1 MSDLID
7 LSELFSTNDTSTALA
22 LGAIA
27 IVIFA
32 LVLAFLYLRANAHF
46 EYKLQLKGDHED
58 LLRKVQNLE
67 IELKEKQSLK
77 EDVEKKTARIKSE
90 YEQFAANKEAIDQV
104 KGQLNALGSEY
115 QGKLQQLQDLDRELS
130 KSEALKDFINNH
142 QQEQLDALDQKINDK
157 EERLK
162 ELSDQVNEKLSSGI
176 AKDSLNQMFSELA
189 DNSNLKSESQ
199 KLQQEIED
207 LRKQYDVNAAR
218 LIEQEKELN
227 TGKLNDAINKA
238 FTSFNEQAVR
248 AQQEQELSS
257 KLEQLSQQV
266 QEKEE
271 KLSELKEEIS
281 NKSNQNQLSDAL
293 NTAFE
298 QLSDTNDFRKLTSQ
312 LNELKNNVAAKQKEL
327 DDLQSQVNEQQS
339 NNLLS
344 ETLGQTFDDLKD
356 TLSQSMQNLASELG
370 EQSLLTAQKNQLKQE
385 VFALEK
391 AKSDQASAAKA
402 LQKELNDLKAQLDEQ
417 RSSSQISEALSNAIS
432 SINGQNELN
441 DQQRVLNN
449 KLDDLKRQISKKQD
463 ELDDLQS
470 QVDEQRSSSQISE
483 ALSNAIF
490 SISGQNEL
498 NDQQRVLNNK
508 LDDLKRQISK
518 KQDELDDLQS
528 QVNEQQ
534 STNLL
539 SETLGQAFDDL
550 KDTLSQSMQNL
561 ASELE
566 NQSLLKAQKN
576 QLEQEVAALEKTK
589 SYQASTAE
597 ALQQQVAQ
605 KLKELNELKDQFDEQ
620 RSSSQLR
627 EALSNAITN
636 ISGQNE
642 LNDQQRVLNN
652 KLDDLKR
659 QISKKQDE
667 LDDLQSQVNEQQS
680 TNLLSETLGQAFD
693 DLKDTLSQSMQNL
706 ASELA
711 TQSQL
716 TAQKTQLQQE
726 VAALE
731 EKAKSAHTV
740 EASNTAYEELEQT
753 PAAIENFLEQFD
765 GTEVKDEGTA
775 LELFQDYLKGEGFF
789 YSPRTLKAFH
799 TSLKVQ
805 NINPISVLAG
815 LSGTG
820 KTQLALQYAKF
831 FNFYSEHV
839 AVQPRWDSK
848 DDLLGFYN
856 FLEKRYQPTE
866 LVKALYYFH
875 QIRNNSDSPMMMV
888 ILDEMNLAR
897 VEYYFSEFLSKLEL
911 RGTDRNQPEDKSKI
925 SIGTQLNSRDF
936 FVGSNVVFVGTMN
949 DDESTYS
956 LSDKVL
962 DRANVL
968 HFGKPK
974 SFEDN
979 IRYDKVSPIYV
990 NAYTFNDW
998 CSQEN
1003 FPNNFPE
1010 ALRTKINTLNN
1021 ALDSVGKAF
1030 GYRVNKSI
1038 THYIQMYPDIKSS
1051 ANPEESALIALAD
1064 QIEMKII
1071 PKLAGLEQNEKSDN
1085 CLSSI
1090 DNEIRDTHDDELI
1103 KAFKIAK
1110 DNYETNGMFLW
1121 RGVSR
1126 SIDQA

>member
-77 EDVEKKTARIKSE
+77 EDVEKKTAHIKSE
-90 YEQFAANKEAIDQV
+90 YEQFAANKAAIDQV

-142 QQEQLDALDQKINDK
+142 QQEQLDALDQKIKDK
-157 EERLK
+157 EDRLK
-162 ELSDQVNEKLSSGI
+162 ELSEQVSEKISGSIVTNSLS
-176 AKDSLNQMFSELA
+176 QMFSELA
-189 DNSNLKSESQ
+189 DNTDLKTESQ
-199 KLQQEIED
+199 KLQQELEELRTQYDDSRAQLED
-207 LRKQYDVNAAR
+207 L
-218 LIEQEKELN
+218 EKELN
-227 TGKLNDAINKA
+227 EGKINDAISKV
-238 FTSFNEQAVR
+238 FTSFSEQTAR
-248 AQQEQELSS
+248 TQQIQALNNQ
-257 KLEQLSQQV
+257 LQQLSQLV
-266 QEKEE
+266 QAKTEQLGQLQKDINEM
-271 KLSELKEEIS
+271 S
-281 NKSNQNQLSDAL
+281 NKDQLSDAL

-298 QLSDTNDFRKLTSQ
+298 QLVDTNTYRKLTSQ
-312 LNELKNNVAAKQKEL
+312 LNDLQEQVAQKQEELE
-327 DDLQSQVNEQQS
+327 DLQSQVNEQQS
-339 NNLLS
+339 TNLLS

-356 TLSQSMQNLASELG
+356 TLSQSMQNLASELE
-370 EQSLLTAQKNQLKQE
+370 EQNLLRAQKNQLQQE
-385 VFALEK
+385 VDALK
-391 AKSDQASAAKA
+391 QTKSYQASTAEA
-402 LQKELNDLKAQLDEQ
+402 LQKQVAQKLEELNKLKAQFDEK
-417 RSSSQISEALSNAIS
+417 RSSSQISEALSNAITH
-432 SINGQNELN
+432 
-441 DQQRVLNN
+441 
-449 KLDDLKRQISKKQD
+449 
-463 ELDDLQS
+463 
-470 QVDEQRSSSQISE
+470 
-483 ALSNAIF
+483 
-490 SISGQNEL
+490 ISGQNEL
-498 NDQQRVLNNK
+498 NDQQRVLKNK
-508 LDDLKRQISK
+508 LDDLKRQISR
-518 KQDELDDLQS
+518 KQNELDDLQS

-534 STNLL
+534 S
-539 SETLGQAFDDL
+539 A
-550 KDTLSQSMQNL
+550 
-561 ASELE
+561 
-566 NQSLLKAQKN
+566 
-576 QLEQEVAALEKTK
+576 
-589 SYQASTAE
+589 
-597 ALQQQVAQ
+597 
-605 KLKELNELKDQFDEQ
+605 
-620 RSSSQLR
+620 
-627 EALSNAITN
+627 
-636 ISGQNE
+636 
-642 LNDQQRVLNN
+642 
-652 KLDDLKR
+652 
-659 QISKKQDE
+659 
-667 LDDLQSQVNEQQS
+667 
-680 TNLLSETLGQAFD
+680 NLLSETLGQAFD

-711 TQSQL
+711 AQSQL
-716 TAQKTQLQQE
+716 TAQKAQLQQE

-731 EKAKSAHTV
+731 EKAKNANTA
-740 EASNTAYEELEQT
+740 EASDAAYEELEQT
-753 PAAIENFLEQFD
+753 PDAIENFPKLFDESETEDEATALEQFQ
-765 GTEVKDEGTA
+765 K
-775 LELFQDYLKGEGFF
+775 YLMGEGFF
-789 YSPRTLKAFH
+789 YSSRTIKAFH

-911 RGTDRNQPEDKSKI
+911 RGNDLNHPDEKSKI

-968 HFGKPK
+968 HFGKPLT
-974 SFEDN
+974 FEDSIGYN
-979 IRYDKVSPIYV
+979 KVDLISIS
-990 NAYTFNDW
+990 ASTFNDW
-998 CSQEN
+998 CSPEN
-1003 FPNNFPE
+1003 LPDDLS
-1010 ALRTKINTLNN
+1010 ATLRTNINKLNS

-1038 THYIQMYPDIKSS
+1038 TQYIQMYPDIKT
-1051 ANPEESALIALAD
+1051 NPKEKALIALAD

-1071 PKLAGLEQNEKSDN
+1071 PKLAGLEQNEESN
-1085 CLSSI
+1085 TCL
-1090 DNEIRDTHDDELI
+1090 RDIGNVIEYTNDGELI
-1103 KAFKIAK
+1103 DAFRKAQY
-1110 DNYETNGMFLW
+1110 NYDTSGMFLW

-1126 SIDQA
+1126 PIDQA

>member
-1 MSDLID
+1 MSDLPD
-7 LSELFSTNDTSTALA
+7 LSAILSSNLTSTVLA
-22 LGAIA
+22 IGAVA
-27 IVIFA
+27 IVI
-32 LVLAFLYLRANAHF
+32 LSIILAFFYFRINAHF
-46 EYKLQLKGDHED
+46 DYRLQLKGDHED
-58 LLRKVQNLE
+58 LLKKVQNLE

-77 EDVEKKTARIKSE
+77 EDVEKQTARIKSE
-90 YEQFAANKEAIDQV
+90 YEQFAANKETIDQV

-238 FTSFNEQAVR
+238 FTSFNEQAIR

-508 LDDLKRQISK
+508 LD
-518 KQDELDDLQS
+518 
-528 QVNEQQ
+528 N
-534 STNLL
+534 
-539 SETLGQAFDDL
+539 
-550 KDTLSQSMQNL
+550 
-561 ASELE
+561 
-566 NQSLLKAQKN
+566 
-576 QLEQEVAALEKTK
+576 
-589 SYQASTAE
+589 
-597 ALQQQVAQ
+597 
-605 KLKELNELKDQFDEQ
+605 
-620 RSSSQLR
+620 
-627 EALSNAITN
+627 
-636 ISGQNE
+636 
-642 LNDQQRVLNN
+642 
-652 KLDDLKR
+652 LKR

-753 PAAIENFLEQFD
+753 PAAIENFLKRFD

-979 IRYDKVSPIYV
+979 IRYDKVSQIYV
-990 NAYTFNDW
+990 NADTFNDW

-1010 ALRTKINTLNN
+1010 ALRSKINTLNN

-1030 GYRVNKSI
+1030 GYRVNNSI

-1071 PKLAGLEQNEKSDN
+1071 PKLAGLEQNEKSDT

-1090 DNEIRDTHDDELI
+1090 DNEIRDTHDEELI